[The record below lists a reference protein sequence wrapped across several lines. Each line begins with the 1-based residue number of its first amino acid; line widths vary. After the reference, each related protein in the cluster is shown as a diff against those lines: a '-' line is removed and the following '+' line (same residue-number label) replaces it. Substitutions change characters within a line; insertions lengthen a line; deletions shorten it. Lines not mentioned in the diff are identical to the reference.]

1 MIKAIIFD
9 LDGTILDTLAD
20 LMGAMNGMLRHFG
33 YPEHHEPQF
42 HKLAIGT
49 GARNYVRKSL
59 PQEVA
64 EDEEKLDVCLLKM
77 REIYAAHTNDLTKPY
92 DGIFELLE
100 TLTRDGIIIN
110 VLSNKP
116 NIPTGELVKA
126 WFSNYPFR
134 YVYGEREGVPRKPD
148 PKAPLEIANALG
160 LSPDEVA
167 FVGDSGVDMQT
178 GKNAGMLPI
187 GVLWGFRSAEE
198 LTENGAAF
206 LAEKPM
212 DIFNI
217 IKQNQDIM

>member
-1 MIKAIIFD
+1 LIKAIIFD

-20 LMGAMNGMLRHFG
+20 LMGAMNGMLKHFG
-33 YPEHHEPQF
+33 YPEHQDLQF

-49 GARNYVRKSL
+49 GVKNYVRKSL

-64 EDEEKLDVCLLKM
+64 KDEEKLNVCLAKM
-77 REIYAAHTNDLTKPY
+77 REIYAAHANDLTKPY
-92 DGIFELLE
+92 EGILELLE
-100 TLTRDGIIIN
+100 ALSREGIMIN

-116 NIPTGELVKA
+116 NNLTGELVRA
-126 WFSNYPFR
+126 WFSDFPFR

-148 PKAPLEIANALG
+148 PKAPLEISSALE
-160 LSPDEVA
+160 LLPNEVA

-178 GKNAGMLPI
+178 GKKAGMLPI

-198 LTENGAAF
+198 LTENGAAY

-212 DIFNI
+212 DILNI
-217 IKQNQDIM
+217 IKQN

>member
-20 LMGAMNGMLRHFG
+20 LMGAMNGMLKHFG
-33 YPEHHEPQF
+33 YPEHQDLQF

-49 GARNYVRKSL
+49 GVKNYVRKSL

-64 EDEEKLDVCLLKM
+64 KDEEKLNVCLAKM
-77 REIYAAHTNDLTKPY
+77 REIYAAHANDLTKPY
-92 DGIFELLE
+92 EGILELLE
-100 TLTRDGIIIN
+100 ALSREGIMIN

-116 NIPTGELVKA
+116 NNLTGELVRA
-126 WFSNYPFR
+126 WFSDFPFR

-148 PKAPLEIANALG
+148 PKAPLEISSALE
-160 LSPDEVA
+160 LLPNEVA

-178 GKNAGMLPI
+178 GKKAGMLPI

-198 LTENGAAF
+198 LTENGAAY

-212 DIFNI
+212 DILNL
-217 IKQNQDIM
+217 IKQN